1 MDASGKISGN
11 IMERTRHEKDSYA
24 ELIPQRLCAPGKPA
38 GALFWPTMLDRV
50 AFVMMLSPSV

>member
-1 MDASGKISGN
+1 
-11 IMERTRHEKDSYA
+11 MERTRHEKDSYA

-50 AFVMMLSPSV
+50 AFVLMLSPSV